1 MPPTSIPLHVSGHGS
16 GEGLSFLC
24 SDVKGDR
31 NVVQVCSVSILFP
44 PFSPKICWVPRAEAT
59 QLNRGSRGGSTE
71 RGECS
76 ASRSRLAPSL
86 LKSLSEMRPAPSLGL
101 TLRVLSWS
109 LSSLGRGSLTLGG
122 EPSTTAYG
130 GGLALQL
137 PLFLDHFKD
146 SSSPNPSGMGG
157 KNWGLYLLL
166 IGSSELLLSG
176 CQALLPDQGLHSGVG
191 GHLVGI
197 H

>member
-1 MPPTSIPLHVSGHGS
+1 M
-16 GEGLSFLC
+16 
-24 SDVKGDR
+24 
-31 NVVQVCSVSILFP
+31 
-44 PFSPKICWVPRAEAT
+44 T

-71 RGECS
+71 RGENS
-76 ASRSRLAPSL
+76 ASRSQLAPSL
-86 LKSLSEMRPAPSLGL
+86 LKSLLETRPAPSLGL

-137 PLFLDHFKD
+137 LRFLDHFED
-146 SSSPNPSGMGG
+146 GSSRSPSGMGG
-157 KNWGLYLLL
+157 KIWGLYLLL
-166 IGSSELLLSG
+166 IGSSQLLLSG
-176 CQALLPDQGLHSGVG
+176 CQVLLPDWGLHSGVG
-191 GHLVGI
+191 DCLVGI

>member
-1 MPPTSIPLHVSGHGS
+1 MPPISIPLRVSDHGS

-24 SDVKGDR
+24 GDVKGDR

-44 PFSPKICWVPRAEAT
+44 PFSPKICQVPRAEAT

-76 ASRSRLAPSL
+76 TLRSQLAPSL
-86 LKSLSEMRPAPSLGL
+86 LKSLLETRSAPSLGL

-109 LSSLGRGSLTLGG
+109 LSGLGRGSLTLGG

-137 PLFLDHFKD
+137 L
-146 SSSPNPSGMGG
+146 
-157 KNWGLYLLL
+157 
-166 IGSSELLLSG
+166 
-176 CQALLPDQGLHSGVG
+176 
-191 GHLVGI
+191 
-197 H
+197 

>member
-1 MPPTSIPLHVSGHGS
+1 MKCHRLLFHSMCLVMGAVRASAS
-16 GEGLSFLC
+16 SAVM
-24 SDVKGDR
+24 SR
-31 NVVQVCSVSILFP
+31 VSILFP

-59 QLNRGSRGGSTE
+59 QLNWGSRGGSTE

-76 ASRSRLAPSL
+76 ASRSQLALSL
-86 LKSLSEMRPAPSLGL
+86 LKSLFETGPAPSLGL

-109 LSSLGRGSLTLGG
+109 LSGLGKGSLTLGG

-137 PLFLDHFKD
+137 LQFLDHFED
-146 SSSPNPSGMGG
+146 GSSPSPRAMGG
-157 KNWGLYLLL
+157 KNWGLHLLL
-166 IGSSELLLSG
+166 IGSPRLLLSG
-176 CQALLPDQGLHSGVG
+176 CWVLLPDRGLHSGFEG
-191 GHLVGI
+191 CLVGT